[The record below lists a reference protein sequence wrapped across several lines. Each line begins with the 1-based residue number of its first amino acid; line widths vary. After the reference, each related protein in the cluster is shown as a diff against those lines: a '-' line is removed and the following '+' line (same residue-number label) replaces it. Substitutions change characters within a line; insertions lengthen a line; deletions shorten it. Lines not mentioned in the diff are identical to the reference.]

1 MKTGHRF
8 FGDIF
13 GKVWTDILYL
23 VFVGIS
29 FIDLTL
35 AFWEELKD
43 CVQNDG
49 GDNCGEDV
57 EDDDEEVEEDEE
69 EVHLADVVGDGGGGE
84 VVDRQVCL
92 AVPVN
97 VFVEI
102 VHATISARVLIN
114 HNSG

>member
-35 AFWEELKD
+35 AFWEELEDYVK
-43 CVQNDG
+43 ND
-49 GDNCGEDV
+49 CGEDIV
-57 EDDDEEVEEDEE
+57 EDEE

-84 VVDRQVCL
+84 VVDRQVSL

-97 VFVEI
+97 
-102 VHATISARVLIN
+102 
-114 HNSG
+114 